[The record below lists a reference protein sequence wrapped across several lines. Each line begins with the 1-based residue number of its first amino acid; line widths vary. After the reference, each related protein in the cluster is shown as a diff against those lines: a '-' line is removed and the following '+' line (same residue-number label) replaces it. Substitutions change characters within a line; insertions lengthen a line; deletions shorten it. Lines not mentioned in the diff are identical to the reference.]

1 MTTPAKLTEE
11 ILSLPCEDRIRI
23 AETILESLNAPDD
36 KKIEQAWA
44 VEAERRIDDLNAGQ
58 VQSIPGAEVFA
69 DIRQRLGR

>member
-1 MTTPAKLTEE
+1 MTTTAKLTQE

-23 AETILESLNAPDD
+23 VETILESLNAPDD
-36 KKIEQAWA
+36 KNIEHAWA

>member
-1 MTTPAKLTEE
+1 MTTTAKLTEE

-23 AETILESLNAPDD
+23 VETILESLNAPDD
-36 KKIEQAWA
+36 KNIEQAWA

-58 VQSIPGAEVFA
+58 VQSIPGVEVFA

>member
-1 MTTPAKLTEE
+1 MTTTAKLTEE

-23 AETILESLNAPDD
+23 VETILESLNAPDD
-36 KKIEQAWA
+36 KNIEQAWA

-69 DIRQRLGR
+69 NIRQRLGR

>member
-1 MTTPAKLTEE
+1 MTTTAKLTDE

-23 AETILESLNAPDD
+23 VEMILESLNAPDD
-36 KKIEQAWA
+36 KNIEHAWA
-44 VEAERRIDDLNAGQ
+44 VEAERRIDDLNAGK

>member
-1 MTTPAKLTEE
+1 MTTTAKLTEE

-23 AETILESLNAPDD
+23 VETILESLNASDD
-36 KKIEQAWA
+36 KNIEQAWA

-69 DIRQRLGR
+69 DIRQRLNR

>member
-1 MTTPAKLTEE
+1 MTTTAKLTEE

-23 AETILESLNAPDD
+23 VETILESLNAPDD
-36 KKIEQAWA
+36 KNIEQAWA

-69 DIRQRLGR
+69 DIQQRLGR

>member
-1 MTTPAKLTEE
+1 MTTTAKLTEE

-23 AETILESLNAPDD
+23 VETILESLNAPDD
-36 KKIEQAWA
+36 KNIEQAWA
-44 VEAERRIDDLNAGQ
+44 VETERRIDDLNAGL

>member
-1 MTTPAKLTEE
+1 MTTTAKLTEE

-23 AETILESLNAPDD
+23 VETILESLNAPDD
-36 KKIEQAWA
+36 KNIEHAWA

>member
-1 MTTPAKLTEE
+1 MTTTAKLPEE

-23 AETILESLNAPDD
+23 VETILESLNAPDD
-36 KKIEQAWA
+36 KNIEQAWA

-58 VQSIPGAEVFA
+58 VQSIPGVEVFA

>member
-1 MTTPAKLTEE
+1 MTTTAKLTEE

-23 AETILESLNAPDD
+23 VETILESLNAPDD
-36 KKIEQAWA
+36 KNIEQAWA

>member
-1 MTTPAKLTEE
+1 MTTTAKLTEE

-23 AETILESLNAPDD
+23 VETILESLNAPDD
-36 KKIEQAWA
+36 KNIEQAWA

-58 VQSIPGAEVFA
+58 VQSIPDAEVFA

>member
-1 MTTPAKLTEE
+1 MTTTAKLTEE

-23 AETILESLNAPDD
+23 VETILESLNAPDD
-36 KKIEQAWA
+36 KNIEQAWA
-44 VEAERRIDDLNAGQ
+44 VEAERRIDDLNAGL

>member
-1 MTTPAKLTEE
+1 MTTTAKLTEE

-23 AETILESLNAPDD
+23 VETILESLNAPDD
-36 KKIEQAWA
+36 KNIEQAWT
-44 VEAERRIDDLNAGQ
+44 VEAERRIDDLNAGL

>member
-1 MTTPAKLTEE
+1 MTTTAKLTEE

-23 AETILESLNAPDD
+23 VETILESLNAPDD
-36 KKIEQAWA
+36 KNIEQAWA

-58 VQSIPGAEVFA
+58 VQSIPSAEVFA

>member
-1 MTTPAKLTEE
+1 MTTTAKLTEE

-23 AETILESLNAPDD
+23 VETILESLNAPDD
-36 KKIEQAWA
+36 KNIEHAWA

-58 VQSIPGAEVFA
+58 VQSIPGVEVFA